1 MALYTRREFSKMAL
15 LALPTTKLFSAMRLL
30 GGSDSASAFAG
41 VQIGLNV
48 PYSFG
53 NNAMNGD
60 DVLKA
65 CVQLGVGAVELRS
78 QPVEAFLGAPPGVAR
93 GGRGADSAARAA
105 AQALARNYAEQLRV
119 WRATAAPDGA
129 KAFRKKYEDV
139 GKG

>member
-1 MALYTRREFSKMAL
+1 MAPYTRREFSKMAL

-30 GGSDSASAFAG
+30 GGSDSASAFAV

-65 CVQLGVGAVELRS
+65 CVQHGVGAVELRS

-93 GGRGADSAARAA
+93 GGRGQIQRPG
-105 AQALARNYAEQLRV
+105 QRRRH
-119 WRATAAPDGA
+119 WRAITPSS
-129 KAFRKKYEDV
+129 
-139 GKG
+139 